1 MGNTWAIVLVKD
13 FELAKERL
21 APALGREARRRLAQ
35 ANAKLAIIAAAAADR
50 VLAVCGSRDAARLA
64 HAIGA
69 ELLLEAH
76 PQGQNYAA
84 TLGIIHAASAGATA
98 VLLLSSDLP
107 LVTREA
113 IAEMLR
119 IAQQCLPPVVVAA
132 PAIGRKGTNALYL
145 APPTAIGM
153 HFGDD
158 SLAKFKNDAICH
170 NTVFLLHR
178 SAALALDLDEP
189 SDLDTLEYG
198 RRSPDGQ

>member
-1 MGNTWAIVLVKD
+1 MGSTWAIVLVKD

-21 APALGREARRRLAQ
+21 APALGRQARRQLAQ

-50 VLAVCGSRDAARLA
+50 VLAVCGSPDAARLA
-64 HAIGA
+64 HALGA

-84 TLGIIHAASAGATA
+84 TLGITHAASAGATA

-113 IAEMLR
+113 IAEMLSV
-119 IAQQCLPPVVVAA
+119 AHQCSPPAVVAA
-132 PAIGRKGTNALYL
+132 PAIGRKGTNALFL

-158 SLAKFKNDAICH
+158 SLAKFKGDAIRQD
-170 NTVFLLHR
+170 TVFLIHR
-178 SAALALDLDEP
+178 SVALALDLDEP
-189 SDLDTLEYG
+189 TDLETLALERRPADG
-198 RRSPDGQ
+198 R